1 MQLPSIFP
9 GLFVID
15 QFIQNYVSYFISIV
29 FLTAFRVI
37 DVSLF
42 FFFFFFN
49 FPGFSPRLCL
59 NRTVR
64 ITIKD
69 NDDPQGVLSFRNPR
83 ITASENSSRAVELEI
98 QRTQGTFGD
107 VSVLVR
113 TVGGGEG
120 WSPTMQSLKE
130 AIAAKTGERNA
141 TAGPDYVQL
150 STRVNFP
157 VRLP

>member
-1 MQLPSIFP
+1 MLVFCFYS
-9 GLFVID
+9 
-15 QFIQNYVSYFISIV
+15 VSC
-29 FLTAFRVI
+29 TAFQVI
-37 DVSLF
+37 DVSLVF
-42 FFFFFFN
+42 I
-49 FPGFSPRLCL
+49 FPGFSPRLGL
-59 NRTVR
+59 NKTVR

-83 ITASENSSRAVELEI
+83 ITVSENASRAVELEI

-130 AIAAKTGERNA
+130 AIAGKAGERNA

-150 STRVNFP
+150 SQRVNFP